1 MSTHHQDYDQD
12 YEPHDPASAVLG
24 SLLGTFTVAA
34 FAYLGAL
41 GFAGGTVP
49 LLGWHLA
56 GGALH
61 GLVWLALLGSGLV
74 VLWFVPLMASVAL
87 CAAVARLRPARVAA
101 TRRPARRIRPLKQ
114 AA

>member
-1 MSTHHQDYDQD
+1 MSTHH
-12 YEPHDPASAVLG
+12 HDHDSDDLASAVLG
-24 SLLGTFTVAA
+24 SLLGTFTVAT

-49 LLGWHLA
+49 LVGWNLV

-61 GLVWLALLGSGLV
+61 GLIWLALLGSVGLV
-74 VLWFVPLMASVAL
+74 VLWFVPLMAIAAAS
-87 CAAVARLRPARVAA
+87 AAVARLRPARVPA
-101 TRRPARRIRPLKQ
+101 TRRPGRRLFPLKQ

>member
-1 MSTHHQDYDQD
+1 LSTHHQD

-61 GLVWLALLGSGLV
+61 GLIWMAILGSVGLV

-101 TRRPARRIRPLKQ
+101 MRRPARRIRPLKQ

>member
-1 MSTHHQDYDQD
+1 LSTHHQDY
-12 YEPHDPASAVLG
+12 ESHDTAPAVLG

-61 GLVWLALLGSGLV
+61 GLVWLAFLGSVGLV
-74 VLWFVPLMASVAL
+74 MLWFVPLMVSVAL
-87 CAAVARLRPARVAA
+87 CAAIARLRPARVTAVRRP
-101 TRRPARRIRPLKQ
+101 TRRFGALKQ

>member
-1 MSTHHQDYDQD
+1 LNSPHPDDHQSD
-12 YEPHDPASAVLG
+12 ALATVLG

-49 LLGWHLA
+49 VLGWHLA

-61 GLVWLALLGSGLV
+61 GLIWMAVLASAGLV
-74 VLWFVPLMASVAL
+74 VLWFVPLLMATAV
-87 CAAVARLRPARVAA
+87 CAAVLRVRPAGRMAA
-101 TRRPARRIRPLKQ
+101 VRRSWPRPLKQ

>member
-1 MSTHHQDYDQD
+1 MSTEHPEYQ
-12 YEPHDPASAVLG
+12 PHDPASAVIG

-49 LLGWHLA
+49 LLGWDLP

-61 GLVWLALLGSGLV
+61 GLVWLAILGSAGLV
-74 VLWFVPLMASVAL
+74 VLWFVPLMASMAL
-87 CAAVARLRPARVAA
+87 CAAVARLRPARTTPAI
-101 TRRPARRIRPLKQ
+101 RRPVRRVWRLRQ